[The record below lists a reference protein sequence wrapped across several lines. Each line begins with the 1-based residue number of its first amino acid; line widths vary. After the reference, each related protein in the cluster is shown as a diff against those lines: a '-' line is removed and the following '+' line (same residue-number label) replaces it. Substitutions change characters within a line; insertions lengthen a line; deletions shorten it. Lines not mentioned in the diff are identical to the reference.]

1 MARPGVRGILEE
13 LGKLLVVLE
22 HLLESEEVSIDSLTV
37 RSFGS
42 VLEMTGDGLSEE
54 LDPFGVLVYEKDRKT
69 SQLER
74 ERKKEKGEG
83 NETRLTFSPSRSMLS
98 IQSLAS

>member
-1 MARPGVRGILEE
+1 MARLSVSRILEE
-13 LGKLLVVLE
+13 FGKFLVVLE

-54 LDPFGVLVYEKDRKT
+54 LDSFGIL
-69 SQLER
+69 
-74 ERKKEKGEG
+74 RKKNGE
-83 NETRLTFSPSRSMLS
+83 ERTS
-98 IQSLAS
+98 